1 MRKKWRFYPLLYI
14 ARLHPSLHTSKRVLF
29 FTFDFKMGR
38 FGPCSFW
45 AATPFQM
52 ASGIKTVIPVF
63 LFLLLAAMDWAN
75 AQTLGRKKPKLELVG
90 YSPLKDDGDLVF
102 QIDVRLADCISLI
115 ELSSEN
121 SRKPLKVVVSENDYY
136 LSEDG
141 EEQIFMKISLGTLK
155 EIMKKKK
162 ELPTELVIYSKSGKP
177 IYTRQFNLNRDEL
190 VASSPR
196 N

>member
-1 MRKKWRFYPLLYI
+1 MWCFYTLLYI
-14 ARLHPSLHTSKRVLF
+14 ARLKPSLHTCKRVLF
-29 FTFDFKMGR
+29 FTFDLKMGR

-45 AATPFQM
+45 ATPTFQM
-52 ASGIKTVIPVF
+52 ASGIKTIIPVF
-63 LFLLLAAMDWAN
+63 LFLLLSATDWAN
-75 AQTLGRKKPKLELVG
+75 AQTVGRKKPKLELIG
-90 YSPLKDDGDLVF
+90 YSALKDDGDLVF

-141 EEQIFMKISLGTLK
+141 EEQIYLKISLGTFR

-162 ELPTELVIYSKSGKP
+162 ELATELVIFSKSGKP
-177 IYTRQFNLNRDEL
+177 IFTRKITLNRDEL
-190 VASSPR
+190 VASAPR

>member
-1 MRKKWRFYPLLYI
+1 MWCFSPLLYI
-14 ARLHPSLHTSKRVLF
+14 ARLKPSLHTRKRVLF
-29 FTFDFKMGR
+29 FTFDLKMGR

-45 AATPFQM
+45 ARPPIKM
-52 ASGIKTVIPVF
+52 ASGIKTIIPVF
-63 LFLLLAAMDWAN
+63 LFLLLSATDWAN
-75 AQTLGRKKPKLELVG
+75 AQTVGRKKPKLELVG
-90 YSPLKDDGDLVF
+90 YSVLKDDGDLVF

-121 SRKPLKVVVSENDYY
+121 SKKPVKVVVSENDYY

-141 EEQIFMKISLGTLK
+141 DEQIYLKISLGTLR

-162 ELPTELVIYSKSGKP
+162 ELPTEMVIYSKSGKP
-177 IYTRQFNLNRDEL
+177 IFTRQINLNRDEL
-190 VASSPR
+190 VASAPR